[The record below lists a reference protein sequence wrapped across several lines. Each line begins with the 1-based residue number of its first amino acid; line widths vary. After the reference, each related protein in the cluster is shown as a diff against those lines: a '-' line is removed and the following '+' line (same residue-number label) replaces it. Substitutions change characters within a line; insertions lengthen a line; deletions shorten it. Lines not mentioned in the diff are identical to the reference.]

1 MSALLLKDLLCIKKT
16 GARLGIILILYVIL
30 FSTTDTAV
38 MLNTMMI
45 MASFFILIN
54 AFTYDELCKWDTYAI
69 SLPVTRKQMVM
80 ERYLLA
86 VICDAVGIVLSLLI
100 SAARNSYTSTTL
112 MELYVLSGV
121 GFIMFAILLPLIYK
135 LGTQKARLWLILI
148 FFIPP
153 ACVIIAGQLGAQIQ
167 AAISNPALIQAATY
181 ASLPVGLLVFVLSFF
196 LSYRIMRK
204 KEF

>member
-1 MSALLLKDLLCIKKT
+1 
-16 GARLGIILILYVIL
+16 
-30 FSTTDTAV
+30 
-38 MLNTMMI
+38 
-45 MASFFILIN
+45 
-54 AFTYDELCKWDTYAI
+54 
-69 SLPVTRKQMVM
+69 
-80 ERYLLA
+80 
-86 VICDAVGIVLSLLI
+86 
-100 SAARNSYTSTTL
+100 

-181 ASLPVGLLVFVLSFF
+181 ASLPTGLLVFVLSFF